1 MRKIIIAM
9 VLPLFLITQPV
20 HSFWGD
26 GGAGWAQIPYLVKI
40 LAENYKRYQQL
51 KHMMDQA
58 RRSDNYFRTINQGL
72 DNVTGLLEGLPVQDQ
87 GVLRELRDFNRSLKT
102 VADLYGQIPKSP
114 EEALHQLHDKPVAE
128 SLQMVNS
135 FKDFSVSQE
144 RNSDSL
150 RVQSEVASP
159 KGAARSAAV
168 SNALILKSVN
178 QLIRL
183 QSQSLKLQ
191 SETLAMQ
198 NRQDKTSVSS
208 YQEVDQS
215 LGAAFKNFQRNKG
228 FLKF

>member
-1 MRKIIIAM
+1 MI
-9 VLPLFLITQPV
+9 LPIFLMAPLPA

-51 KHMMDQA
+51 RGMMDQA
-58 RRSDNYFRTINQGL
+58 RQSDNYFRTVHQGI
-72 DNVTGLLEGLPVQDQ
+72 DDISGLLEGLPVQDH
-87 GVLRELRDFNRSLKT
+87 GVLRELRDFNQSLGK
-102 VADLYGQIPKSP
+102 VADLYGQIPNSP
-114 EEALHQLHDKPVAE
+114 EEALHQLHDQTVAE

-135 FKDFSVSQE
+135 FKDFSISQE

-150 RVQSEVASP
+150 KIKSEVASP

-168 SNALILKSVN
+168 SNALILKSIN

-191 SETLAMQ
+191 SETLAMK
-198 NRQDKTSVSS
+198 NRYDKNSVSS
-208 YQEVDQS
+208 YQEVDDS
-215 LGAAFKNFQRNKG
+215 LGSAFKNFKRSDG